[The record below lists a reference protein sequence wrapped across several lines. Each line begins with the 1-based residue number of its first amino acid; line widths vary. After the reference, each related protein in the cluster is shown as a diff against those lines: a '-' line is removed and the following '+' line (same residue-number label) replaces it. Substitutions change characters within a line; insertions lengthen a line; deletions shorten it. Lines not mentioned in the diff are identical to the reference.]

1 MGLDYFWQQVSLTG
15 YQLWVWVQIEF
26 GAHPYLIGGTVVVII
41 LAFTLYKMEV
51 RTR

>member
-1 MGLDYFWQQVSLTG
+1 MDLGAIWQQTVIAG
-15 YQLWVWVQIEF
+15 YQLWIWAQYEL
-26 GAHPYLIGGTVVVII
+26 GAHPFLVGGTIIVII